1 MSRRVRR
8 GDLSVVSP
16 QPART
21 DAPFASDGFHALPPG
36 KIAAIAT
43 YLELR
48 RDEPRPPVPAGP
60 WRFEPLHGQAAR
72 YRALYAA
79 IGRPWM
85 WFSRAGHSEAEIAA
99 IIDDRDVEAL
109 ALVEEGRDVGLVELD
124 FRKPGE
130 CEIAFLGL
138 VPGQGGAGRGRVLV
152 AEGVARAFLR
162 PVDRLWLHTCTLD
175 HPAALRFYRRAGL
188 RPYLRAVEIADDP
201 RLTGRMP
208 RDAAPDLPIL

>member
-1 MSRRVRR
+1 M
-8 GDLSVVSP
+8 SP
-16 QPART
+16 QPSRSDPVFVT
-21 DAPFASDGFHALPPG
+21 DGFHALPPG

-60 WRFEPLHGQAAR
+60 WRFEPLAGRAAR

-99 IIDDRDVEAL
+99 IIDDPAVEAL
-109 ALVEEGRDVGLVELD
+109 ALVEEGRDIGLLELD
-124 FRKPGE
+124 FRQRGE

-138 VPGQGGAGRGRVLV
+138 VDGQGGTGRGRALI
-152 AEGVARAFLR
+152 AEGIRRAFAA
-162 PVDRLWLHTCTLD
+162 PVARLWLHTCTLD

-188 RPYLRAVEIADDP
+188 RPYLRAIEIADDP
-201 RLTGRMP
+201 RVTGRMP